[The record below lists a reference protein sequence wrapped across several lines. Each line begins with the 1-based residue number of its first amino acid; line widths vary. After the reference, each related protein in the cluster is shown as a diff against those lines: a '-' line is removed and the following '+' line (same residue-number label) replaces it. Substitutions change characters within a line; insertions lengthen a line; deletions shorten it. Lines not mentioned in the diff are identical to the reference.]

1 MSSLESSYLI
11 SQLPS
16 PTPGVENH
24 SFKDQLWMYSTFTLL
39 VTLTAVL
46 VYGKLKLSQSHK
58 NVQFEQYKSQD
69 LKKKL
74 KLALHTIKKMET
86 NPDLVHSRAF
96 NLDYLRMRMDE
107 EVFHYVIVNQI
118 KMKIVQLIGEALRPS
133 TAKNAVG
140 IVPRSRQVEETFD
153 VTYEV
158 ETQEGKWNK
167 GVLFRIQIKLT
178 KLPTQTSTA
187 TVNEIIKCIEIF
199 LSATEEHDNWQPA
212 IHGHVVLMSWDQKAK
227 PTPLMIL
234 EQSEEGVN
242 VCFRSTPVRFSSVH
256 SSRTEQNKVKLE

>member
-1 MSSLESSYLI
+1 MALI
-11 SQLPS
+11 
-16 PTPGVENH
+16 VA
-24 SFKDQLWMYSTFTLL
+24 LL
-39 VTLTAVL
+39 VQTQKMKKMAKEVE
-46 VYGKLKLSQSHK
+46 
-58 NVQFEQYKSQD
+58 FEQFKNKD

-74 KLALHTIKKMET
+74 KLALHTIKKMES

-118 KMKIVQLIGEALRPS
+118 KIKVTQLIGEALRPS

-140 IVPRSRQVEETFD
+140 IVAGGRQVSETFD

-158 ETQEGKWNK
+158 ETQENKWNK
-167 GVLFRIQIKLT
+167 GILFRISIKLT
-178 KLPTQTSTA
+178 KLPAQTSSA
-187 TVNEIIKCIEIF
+187 TVNEIIECIENF
-199 LSATEEHDNWQPA
+199 LSASSDHENWQPA

-227 PTPLMIL
+227 PTPLLVL

-242 VCFRSTPVRFSSVH
+242 VSLRSNPLRVSHVLDLPQ
-256 SSRTEQNKVKLE
+256 E

>member
-1 MSSLESSYLI
+1 
-11 SQLPS
+11 
-16 PTPGVENH
+16 
-24 SFKDQLWMYSTFTLL
+24 MYGTFALL
-39 VTLTAVL
+39 ATLTAVL
-46 VYGKLKLSQSHK
+46 IFAKLKLTQAHK
-58 NVQFEQYKSQD
+58 NLQFEQYKSKD

-107 EVFHYVIVNQI
+107 EVFHYVIINQI

-133 TAKNAVG
+133 TVKNAVG
-140 IVPRSRQVEETFD
+140 IVPGSRQVEETFD

-158 ETQEGKWNK
+158 EAQEGRWNK

-187 TVNEIIKCIEIF
+187 TVNEIIECIEIF
-199 LSATEEHDNWQPA
+199 LSAAEEQDNWQPA

-227 PTPLMIL
+227 PTPLMVL

-242 VCFRSTPVRFSSVH
+242 VSFRSTPVKSYSPVSSGGSGENRV
-256 SSRTEQNKVKLE
+256 ELE

>member
-1 MSSLESSYLI
+1 MSSLEPSYLI

-16 PTPGVENH
+16 STSGVENH
-24 SFKDQLWMYSTFTLL
+24 SFKDQYWMYSTFTLL
-39 VTLTAVL
+39 ALLTAVL
-46 VYGKLKLSQSHK
+46 VYSKLKLTQAQK
-58 NVQFEQYKSQD
+58 NLQFEQFKSQD

-86 NPDLVHSRAF
+86 NPDLVHSRSF

-118 KMKIVQLIGEALRPS
+118 KIKIIQLIGEALRPS

-140 IVPRSRQVEETFD
+140 IVPGTRQIEETFD
-153 VTYEV
+153 VTYEI
-158 ETQEGKWNK
+158 ETQEGTWNK
-167 GVLFRIQIKLT
+167 GILFRIQIKLT

-187 TVNEIIKCIEIF
+187 TVNEIIECIEIF
-199 LSATEEHDNWQPA
+199 LSAAEEQDNWQPA

-242 VCFRSTPVRFSSVH
+242 VSFRSTPVKSLSSAPSNFS
-256 SSRTEQNKVKLE
+256 E

>member
-1 MSSLESSYLI
+1 MSSSEPSYLI
-11 SQLPS
+11 TQLPS
-16 PTPGVENH
+16 STPKVEAF
-24 SFKDQLWMYSTFTLL
+24 SLKDQFWMYGTFTLL
-39 VTLTAVL
+39 TILTTVL
-46 VYGKLKLSQSHK
+46 VYGKLKLTQAQK
-58 NVQFEQYKSQD
+58 NIQFEQYKSQD

-107 EVFHYVIVNQI
+107 EVFHYVIINQI

-133 TAKNAVG
+133 TAKNSVG
-140 IVPRSRQVEETFD
+140 IVPGSRKIEETFD

-178 KLPTQTSTA
+178 KLPTQTTSA
-187 TVNEIIKCIEIF
+187 TINEIIECIEIF
-199 LSATEEHDNWQPA
+199 LSAAEEHDNWQPA

-242 VCFRSTPVRFSSVH
+242 VSFRSTPVRSLASVPSHDH
-256 SSRTEQNKVKLE
+256 S